1 MKKVKVNLGLL
12 GPGFFTIMTSKFKCS
27 FCGKLGEELELDS
40 GEDGGFKLVLRC
52 VKCNTKEPPKYIK
65 EEGEKN
71 DRIDKK

>member
-40 GEDGGFKLVLRC
+40 GEDSCGGIPFFLNKVL
-52 VKCNTKEPPKYIK
+52 
-65 EEGEKN
+65 
-71 DRIDKK
+71 